1 VSLGEQ
7 REFSIIET
15 LDRLCKWIWP
25 PKLKLSPLE
34 QRLYAEA
41 LRKLPCD
48 AATAVDRQMK
58 AYNLAQRDDYKR
70 MTLFFSIRRGR
81 ADFPDAL
88 RFPDRT
94 TEFKFAS
101 IKFRVPGD
109 ETLYRANLWA
119 YGGRFTRMT
128 FNNSIQHIMQRDDI
142 EIVKITVRPA
152 GLV

>member
-1 VSLGEQ
+1 MTQ

-25 PKLKLSPLE
+25 PKLNLSPLE
-34 QRLYAEA
+34 QRLYVEA
-41 LRKLPCD
+41 LRKLPR
-48 AATAVDRQMK
+48 AAAMAVDRQMK
-58 AYNLAQRDDYKR
+58 AYNLAQRDGYKK

-88 RFPDRT
+88 RFPDRS

-128 FNNSIQHIMQRDDI
+128 FNNTIADIMNRDDI
-142 EIVKITVRPA
+142 EILKTTVRPE